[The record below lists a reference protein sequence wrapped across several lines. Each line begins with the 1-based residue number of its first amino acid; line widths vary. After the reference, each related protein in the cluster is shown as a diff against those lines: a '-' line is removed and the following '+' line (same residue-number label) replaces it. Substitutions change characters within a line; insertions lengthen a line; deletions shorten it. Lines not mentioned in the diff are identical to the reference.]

1 MHLWAS
7 RLSKGRWYA
16 FLTASGASPS
26 EIDIVQLFQQLWAS
40 KWLIALI
47 AALATVAALAYAL
60 LVVPTYQVD
69 VLLRPIQTKALEAVN
84 IEGLYAMTPR
94 EALERVG
101 NELAAYSGRLEY
113 FEAHPELFQQLNTE
127 GLSPSRL
134 SGSSTRM
141 PSACSRRT

>member
-1 MHLWAS
+1 MPSSQLP
-7 RLSKGRWYA
+7 
-16 FLTASGASPS
+16 GASPS

-47 AALATVAALAYAL
+47 AALATAAALAYAL

-101 NELAAYSGRLEY
+101 NELAASTPAGWSISKPIQSYSS
-113 FEAHPELFQQLNTE
+113 N
-127 GLSPSRL
+127 
-134 SGSSTRM
+134 
-141 PSACSRRT
+141 